1 MRAHLLPK
9 LRCYFA
15 EFLHKGS
22 LKRLWILTSPTCVR
36 LRYGHPDLSLEV
48 FLGSVGSTTSPKRGL
63 EITPQGY
70 DPADLPTR
78 SPYVLRPAPPVAGWL
93 TLLRH
98 PIVQTRSEWYG
109 NINPFP
115 IDYAFRP
122 RLRDRLTLGGLP
134 LPRKPWA
141 SGERSSH
148 PFYRYSC
155 RQSHFCVPSAV
166 LTVHLV
172 SHTERSPT
180 NPPCGG
186 FRSFGRQL
194 KPR

>member
-9 LRCYFA
+9 LRCNFA

-36 LRYGHPDLSLEV
+36 LRYGHPELSLEV

-63 EITPQGY
+63 VITPQGY
-70 DPADLPTR
+70 GPANLPAR
-78 SPYVLRPAPPVAGWL
+78 PPYVLQPAPPVAGRP

-98 PIVQTRSEWYG
+98 PIVQTSFEWYG

-122 RLRDRLTLGGLP
+122 RLRGRLTLGGLP

-141 SGERSSH
+141 FGERSSH

-155 RQSHFCVPSAV
+155 RQSHFCAPVAV
-166 LTVHLV
+166 LTVCRV
-172 SHTERSPT
+172 SRTERSPT
-180 NPPCGG
+180 TVPEGTI
-186 FRSFGRQL
+186 RSFGR
-194 KPR
+194 